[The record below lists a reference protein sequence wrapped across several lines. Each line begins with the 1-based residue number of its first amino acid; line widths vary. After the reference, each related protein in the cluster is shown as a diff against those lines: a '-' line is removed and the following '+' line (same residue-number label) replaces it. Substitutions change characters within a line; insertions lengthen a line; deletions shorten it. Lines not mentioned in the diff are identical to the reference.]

1 MEVYG
6 PKYELVAI
14 RRTKAGHFYLLYDT
28 EHKVFV
34 YTKRKNGV
42 MVNYE
47 DAGHDE
53 AAAIS
58 GFKNF
63 IASHIL

>member
-6 PKYELVAI
+6 PKYELVAV
-14 RRTKAGHFYLLYDT
+14 RKTKAGHFYLLYDT
-28 EHKVFV
+28 ECKVFV
-34 YTKRKNGV
+34 YTKRKSGV

-47 DAGHDE
+47 DAGINE
-53 AAAIS
+53 ADAIR

-63 IASHIL
+63 IADHIV